1 MPQGTCPEGERA
13 PGVCALLQATA
24 ELQAK
29 RSQGSGRGFH
39 EGLLPYP
46 SVIYRTLGPSPL
58 RRPFLGSSGACGCVG
73 GHRGLPWCPGQ
84 LSPPGQVRVL
94 VQPGS
99 HSFFLPDSLSLAV
112 QSSVTL
118 LTHAVSPSTL
128 GLPFPGGGSRGG
140 ALRCLS
146 EQA

>member
-13 PGVCALLQATA
+13 PGVCALLQAIA
-24 ELQAK
+24 ELQEK
-29 RSQGSGRGFH
+29 RSQGSGRGIH

-46 SVIYRTLGPSPL
+46 SVIYRTLGPCLPCEG
-58 RRPFLGSSGACGCVG
+58 PFWGVVEPVGVG